1 MKILVL
7 GGAGLMAT
15 GGVSY
20 LKDYDNVSSIV
31 MTDINLEAVDAVA
44 AALASDKISTDTL
57 DVLNRDALINYAKI
71 LMWS

>member
-1 MKILVL
+1 
-7 GGAGLMAT
+7 
-15 GGVSY
+15 
-20 LKDYDNVSSIV
+20 

-44 AALASDKISTDTL
+44 TALDSDKISTDTL

>member
-20 LKDYDNVSSIV
+20 LKDHDNVSSIV

-44 AALASDKISTDTL
+44 TALASDKISTDTL

>member
-7 GGAGLMAT
+7 GGAGLRAT

-44 AALASDKISTDTL
+44 AALESDKISTDTL

>member
-1 MKILVL
+1 
-7 GGAGLMAT
+7 MAT

-44 AALASDKISTDTL
+44 TALDSDKISTDTL
-57 DVLNRDALINYAKI
+57 DVLNRDALINDTKI